1 MWMHIT
7 SCSFV
12 DVFNFSFGQLNLN
25 DLTPPP
31 INLFNLKVEIPES
44 NS

>member
-1 MWMHIT
+1 MHIT
-7 SCSFV
+7 SGSFPIR
-12 DVFNFSFGQLNLN
+12 NFLFGQLNLN

-31 INLFNLKVEIPES
+31 KYLFNLKVDIPES